1 MRKIYLVRYEENINE
16 IHFFGEELKF
26 NTREEAVACLKE
38 KAQVL
43 KKGLDLNIYE
53 IKVDTDEELEIRDK
67 EKWWEYFHYIIEW
80 RWIENEPIE
89 VSTSIGTLVAR
100 EVEQIGNETLPS
112 PAIGFFIRQGEAEKL
127 LSLIRAEKD
136 MAGSQYIENA
146 IYKGGQKF
154 PSEVTWIWSKEEF
167 ENNKEE
173 EFTMTKEMKIEV
185 KQVPP
190 EAQESYWMIDGEPD
204 NIVLFGNRDYSEH
217 WGKWGDISRDYEN
230 CIDSFNED
238 FTSKGE
244 PIEEGF
250 FTSLEELTEY
260 YLSPY
265 GYKYR
270 TEDEETWI
278 SLFLNDDCY
287 DKEVWVPVVLNL
299 IERKPYRF
307 SVLRGDCQSDWQY
320 IVFSPDDYPSE
331 NAIREM
337 EAEYFN
343 TGSEWHVDLI
353 EDEELIDSFNFYS
366 EEYLDSKEEILE
378 AVCKQMGY
386 IANAAYE
393 INVCTGY
400 RTEPVFETL

>member
-16 IHFFGEELKF
+16 KHVFGEELEF
-26 NTREEAVACLKE
+26 NTRKEAVACLKE
-38 KAQVL
+38 KAQAL
-43 KKGLDLNIYE
+43 KEELDLNIYR

-89 VSTSIGTLVAR
+89 VETSIGTLVAR
-100 EVEQIGNETLPS
+100 EVEQIGNETLSS
-112 PAIGFFIRQGEAEKL
+112 PAIGIFIRRGETEKL
-127 LSLIRAEKD
+127 LSLIAEKD
-136 MAGSQYIENA
+136 IAGNQYIGNVF
-146 IYKGGQKF
+146 YNKGQDFQPKL
-154 PSEVTWIWSKEEF
+154 EIWNEEEC

-173 EFTMTKEMKIEV
+173 EFTMTKGMKIEV

-230 CIDSFNED
+230 CIDSFSEN

-244 PIEEGF
+244 PIKGGF

-260 YLSPY
+260 FLSPY

-270 TEDEETWI
+270 PEDKEIWLK
-278 SLFLNDDCY
+278 LFLDPDCY
-287 DKEVWVPVVLNL
+287 KKEVWVPVVLNL

-307 SVLRGDCQSDWQY
+307 SVLRGNCQSDWQY
-320 IVFSPDDYPSE
+320 VVFSPEDYPSKD
-331 NAIREM
+331 AVRGM
-337 EAEYFN
+337 ESEYFN
-343 TGSEWHVDLI
+343 TGSEWHVELF
-353 EDEELIDSFNFYS
+353 EEENLIDSFNFYS
-366 EEYLDSKEEILE
+366 EEYLDSKEEIIQ
-378 AVCKQMGY
+378 AVREQIGY
-386 IANAAYE
+386 IANAGYE